1 MIYSLLLIPLI
12 LSVSVHSFYITNAA
26 VLEQCS
32 AQPITYL
39 DKFDPTKMLCVNQ
52 GWRQTFIFLEYSCI
66 NNVFTR
72 IWTIKTNSGKNFPW
86 PPVIS
91 LIANTRKSIQLT
103 LINRDDRFCS

>member
-1 MIYSLLLIPLI
+1 MHLVF
-12 LSVSVHSFYITNAA
+12 SVSVHSFYATNAG

-32 AQPITYL
+32 TQTITYL
-39 DKFDPTKMLCVNQ
+39 DKFDSTKMTCLNQ

-72 IWTIKTNSGKNFPW
+72 IWTIKTNSGKNLQW

-91 LIANTRKSIQLT
+91 LISNRRKSIRLI
-103 LINRDDRFCS
+103 LINR